1 MYNMIIIII
10 VFVHVRSFIAYIH
23 TTKKENIYIILFA
36 LKILEIEGTC

>member
-1 MYNMIIIII
+1 MIIIII
-10 VFVHVRSFIAYIH
+10 VFVHVRRSFIAYIH